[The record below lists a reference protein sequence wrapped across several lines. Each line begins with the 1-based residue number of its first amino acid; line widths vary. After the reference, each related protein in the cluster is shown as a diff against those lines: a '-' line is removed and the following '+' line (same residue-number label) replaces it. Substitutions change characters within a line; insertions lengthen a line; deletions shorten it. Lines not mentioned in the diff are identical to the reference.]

1 MPLLNKLLARLPAA
15 ARRLTSSHANP
26 QELHSS
32 ISNTINEALAS
43 AGLLNATAAAPSMPA
58 SRGPALEPE
67 TAAPAAVAGTFL
79 EHSFSN
85 EAGTRRYKLYVPACY
100 DAQAQ
105 DRYPL
110 LLMLHG
116 CTQSPDDF
124 AAGTRMNALA
134 DQHGFLVA
142 YPAQSAN
149 ANGSKCWNWFRP
161 GDQGRAT
168 GEPALLAGLTQQLIR
183 QYAVDPQRVFV
194 AGLSAGAAMAVI
206 LGATYPD
213 LYAAVGAHSGLPYRA
228 ARDMGSAFAAMGGN
242 PAPPDAGT
250 GIDTQAAAVVPLIVF
265 HGDADSTVAP
275 ANGQALVKQAVA
287 AAGKSLPQTQA
298 ERVGGN
304 GRSATRSVYTTAL
317 GKPLVEYWQI
327 HGAGHAWSGGSTA
340 GSYTDPQGPD
350 ASAEM
355 LRFFLQIKPVTTPP
369 IQQA

>member
-85 EAGTRRYKLYVPACY
+85 EAGTRRYKVYVPACY

-250 GIDTQAAAVVPLIVF
+250 GTDTQAAAVVPLIVF

-287 AAGKSLPQTQA
+287 AAGKSLPQTQS

-340 GSYTDPQGPD
+340 GSYTDP
-350 ASAEM
+350 
-355 LRFFLQIKPVTTPP
+355 
-369 IQQA
+369 